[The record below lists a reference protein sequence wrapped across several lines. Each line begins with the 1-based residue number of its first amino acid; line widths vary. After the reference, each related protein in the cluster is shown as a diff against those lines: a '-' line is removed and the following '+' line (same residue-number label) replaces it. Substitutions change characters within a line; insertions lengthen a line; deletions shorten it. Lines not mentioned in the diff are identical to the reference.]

1 MKNYPDMPLFHIG
14 THRRLKTDDV
24 RIAARRNLP
33 LDRESLKKLNNNKEI
48 WFLIS
53 SLGVPPEVMVS

>member
-1 MKNYPDMPLFHIG
+1 MHHSFLYWFFSNFYF
-14 THRRLKTDDV
+14 LKILLV
-24 RIAARRNLP
+24 YYINVKEKEFL
-33 LDRESLKKLNNNKEI
+33 EIENNKLNNNKEI